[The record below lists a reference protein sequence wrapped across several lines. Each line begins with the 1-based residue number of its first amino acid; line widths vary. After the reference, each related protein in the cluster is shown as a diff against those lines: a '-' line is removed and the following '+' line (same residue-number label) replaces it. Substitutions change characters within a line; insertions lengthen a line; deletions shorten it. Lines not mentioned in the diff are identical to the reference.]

1 MSASEVQATVKWGT
15 KSFSVQID
23 PNEPFDVFQ
32 AQLYTLTGVPFERQK
47 ILCKGKTLKTDDD
60 LRAAVSAG
68 VVKLMLMGTAEDKV
82 ESQPPPEKTVF
93 VEDLTPAQQA
103 ALLREKKIELLP
115 SGVVNL
121 GNTCYLASVF
131 QMLRPAKEF
140 TLLMKDHVSVAPG
153 TAHLAAEGDRGAL
166 RRLCL
171 AIKDFYLECERTTEP
186 VTPYLLQD
194 AEECLSCLM
203 TAVNECLE
211 PGSAEKL
218 KISLPYVP
226 QNAGSSPL
234 DLLFGVQ
241 MQVTTKRSSEGEAAP
256 RSGVQIERHR
266 KLTCFLGT
274 PQKPVSTIDES
285 LKFSLGDEVVQ
296 VGSSSAGANG
306 AADTLIRTNKIS
318 SLALYLIVHFMRF
331 EWKTGGA
338 ESEKAKICR
347 SVKFSQTL
355 DMYTYCTKELQDSF
369 KVGRAVVAL
378 RREREASSGGAKDT
392 SSGSSAADGTSE
404 NTTSAAS
411 SSPAASADKEEAK
424 APASETADIL
434 SLAGKPCPTGTYQL
448 LSVVTH
454 QGRYADSGHYVGWAR
469 ADPPEEPQGPPNPQV
484 QDEEKK
490 EKEAAA
496 PAPTGPA
503 AKRPKNVIM
512 WRKFDDEKVSEV
524 PWETLDLS
532 GGRSDYHVAYLLL
545 MKQTIV
551 VPSEEEL
558 RAIQKKVWKNQS
570 SYKGTPENVDAIMR
584 AHFAFSSDAAAECIR
599 LPSCLGDV
607 RLNILAHA
615 FNPWKQLYPDEFLNG
630 SNLPMKGCG
639 GCRRRPPPWGHASR
653 PARPS
658 RWRFAGLGLVVVTL
672 ILCPTAEANEGFF
685 KDVFGRVASWLGQ
698 GGLTQQ
704 QPSHPPGIFPETA
717 SPKFEEIASRPDF
730 NGLDKVE
737 DVGDIGLSNEGE
749 DDDASSHGEPRP
761 PEASVWDEGLL
772 KTRPFFGMTRALQA
786 EEQEGEEEDDAVEA
800 AATTRTRPARG
811 STRPGRETT
820 GSRTR
825 GGTSRTTRSATGSR
839 TTRGGSGGSTT
850 RERSTTRTG
859 TTTRKPTSTGS
870 TTPTT
875 TKSEPVLLYWTE
887 VDEGPLDALKNDED
901 LTMLAKQLQS
911 SPLAQEDSLITR
923 LAITLFAPTD
933 DALSQL
939 PVKLEELSAMVWK
952 LPCVHARHCSH

>member
-1 MSASEVQATVKWGT
+1 MTASEVQATVKWGT

-32 AQLYTLTGVPFERQK
+32 AQLYTLTGVPLERQK

-60 LRAAVSAG
+60 LKAAVSAG
-68 VVKLMLMGTAEDKV
+68 AVKLMLMGTAEDKL
-82 ESQPPPEKTVF
+82 ESKPPPEKTIF

-121 GNTCYLASVF
+121 GNTCYLASVL

-140 TLLMKDHVSVAPG
+140 SVLMRDHVSVAPG

-171 AIKDFYLECERTTEP
+171 AIKDFYLQWERTTEP
-186 VTPYLLQD
+186 VTPYLLAGMIYLKCRLHFAVFLVKIQLKSGCSSSMCPASHMATILVLLICKVMHAVRVVTGKTGIPMQQD

-203 TAVNECLE
+203 TAVGECLE
-211 PGSAEKL
+211 PNSAEKV
-218 KISLPYVP
+218 KGSLPYVP
-226 QNAGSSPL
+226 QKAGSSPL

-241 MQVTTKRSSEGEAAP
+241 VQVTTKRSSEGETTQKSA
-256 RSGVQIERHR
+256 VQIERHR

-296 VGSSSAGANG
+296 VGSSSASSNG
-306 AADTLIRTNKIS
+306 AGDTLIRSNQIS

-378 RREREASSGGAKDT
+378 RREREASSGGAKAASDT
-392 SSGSSAADGTSE
+392 SSAADASSG
-404 NTTSAAS
+404 NNTSATS
-411 SSPAASADKEEAK
+411 SSPAGASDKEEAT
-424 APASETADIL
+424 AVASESADIL

-484 QDEEKK
+484 QEDEKK
-490 EKEAAA
+490 EEKAAV

-503 AKRPKNVIM
+503 AKRPKNVVT

-545 MKQTIV
+545 MKQLLVI
-551 VPSEEEL
+551 PSEEEL
-558 RAIQKKVWKNQS
+558 RAIQKKV
-570 SYKGTPENVDAIMR
+570 
-584 AHFAFSSDAAAECIR
+584 
-599 LPSCLGDV
+599 
-607 RLNILAHA
+607 
-615 FNPWKQLYPDEFLNG
+615 
-630 SNLPMKGCG
+630 
-639 GCRRRPPPWGHASR
+639 
-653 PARPS
+653 
-658 RWRFAGLGLVVVTL
+658 
-672 ILCPTAEANEGFF
+672 
-685 KDVFGRVASWLGQ
+685 
-698 GGLTQQ
+698 
-704 QPSHPPGIFPETA
+704 
-717 SPKFEEIASRPDF
+717 
-730 NGLDKVE
+730 
-737 DVGDIGLSNEGE
+737 
-749 DDDASSHGEPRP
+749 
-761 PEASVWDEGLL
+761 
-772 KTRPFFGMTRALQA
+772 
-786 EEQEGEEEDDAVEA
+786 
-800 AATTRTRPARG
+800 
-811 STRPGRETT
+811 
-820 GSRTR
+820 
-825 GGTSRTTRSATGSR
+825 
-839 TTRGGSGGSTT
+839 
-850 RERSTTRTG
+850 
-859 TTTRKPTSTGS
+859 
-870 TTPTT
+870 
-875 TKSEPVLLYWTE
+875 
-887 VDEGPLDALKNDED
+887 
-901 LTMLAKQLQS
+901 
-911 SPLAQEDSLITR
+911 
-923 LAITLFAPTD
+923 
-933 DALSQL
+933 
-939 PVKLEELSAMVWK
+939 
-952 LPCVHARHCSH
+952 